1 MYNIVLLAAVAM
13 MSNKFLELTHIIAGR
28 MYPLTNISSC
38 PTTPTISYI
47 EGYQY
52 KARTL
57 RVGYTIGLLLSAF
70 ETID

>member
-1 MYNIVLLAAVAM
+1 MYNIVLLAAVTM
-13 MSNKFLELTHIIAGR
+13 LSSRFPELTHIIAGC

-38 PTTPTISYI
+38 LTTPTISYI

-57 RVGYTIGLLLSAF
+57 RVGYIIGLPLSAF